1 MPCLISTAC
10 SQGLD
15 IVFALDSSS
24 DVAEDQWKEQ
34 KDFMKKIAE
43 GFQIQED
50 GTHAGV
56 LAYSTIPSISMKLGE
71 RNARQELD
79 KALDDL
85 PRDPGN
91 RNLVR
96 NLLSTLSFFPTDC
109 LEDFKVS
116 TFLSIYSN
124 VT

>member
-1 MPCLISTAC
+1 M
-10 SQGLD
+10 
-15 IVFALDSSS
+15 
-24 DVAEDQWKEQ
+24 AEDQWKEQ

-96 NLLSTLSFFPTDC
+96 NLFSTLRVFPTERFFFGRFQGFDVPQYIQQC
-109 LEDFKVS
+109 HVILV
-116 TFLSIYSN
+116 
-124 VT
+124 

>member
-1 MPCLISTAC
+1 M
-10 SQGLD
+10 D

-43 GFQIQED
+43 GFSIQED

-96 NLLSTLSFFPTDC
+96 NLLSTLRVFPTDC